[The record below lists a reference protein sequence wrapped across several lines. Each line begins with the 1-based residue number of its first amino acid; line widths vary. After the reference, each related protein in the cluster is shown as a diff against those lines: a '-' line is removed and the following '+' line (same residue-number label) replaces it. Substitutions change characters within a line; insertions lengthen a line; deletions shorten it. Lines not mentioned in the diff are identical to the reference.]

1 MPISVDGVWIY
12 QPVLVLEDEDLD
24 EGLVLGRNFMQSM
37 GVSPIIEQGVIQLDA
52 RSSTM
57 TRLMNGDKE
66 ADAYA
71 LMDTGAEPNAM
82 TLGIWQALGQPELLS
97 QAKKILNADNSHI
110 RAQGRSKPI
119 LLEFPGRME
128 TEPIRT
134 YVSFVVIEA
143 RGQEKIILGREFM
156 LENSVVVDVTKKE
169 ARIEK
174 CHNQVMEI
182 PERSELGGLMLLQPL
197 DLMPAQT

>member
-1 MPISVDGVWIY
+1 
-12 QPVLVLEDEDLD
+12 
-24 EGLVLGRNFMQSM
+24 
-37 GVSPIIEQGVIQLDA
+37 
-52 RSSTM
+52 
-57 TRLMNGDKE
+57 
-66 ADAYA
+66 
-71 LMDTGAEPNAM
+71 
-82 TLGIWQALGQPELLS
+82 
-97 QAKKILNADNSHI
+97 
-110 RAQGRSKPI
+110 
-119 LLEFPGRME
+119 ME

-174 CHNQVMEI
+174 CHNQVMEV

-197 DLMPAQT
+197 DLMPAQTQVCLLKSDDHFSGEVYVEALDLAGSACKLMASLCTMEDGRV